1 MSDSRRIL
9 LTEGS
14 STSARQT
21 LHCLGG
27 RHTIDI
33 MDSAAL
39 SQGRFSTFVRHWHRC
54 PLSSADPIAYLR
66 RLKELIDEHHYDVV
80 VATHEQAYLLSRV
93 RDQLQNH
100 VGVALPTFDA
110 IDRLQDKANF
120 ARVMEELGLPQPHT
134 RIVDGT
140 SAQSLQEGC
149 SAQSEFPCFLKTAH
163 GTAGRGVVA
172 IHDSAEMREWVKE
185 QTASDASLPNQEI
198 VLQSAA
204 PGELSILQAIFDR
217 GRMVAWHDAMGQRR
231 GVGGAPIVRVS
242 THRENVADD
251 VRRLGESLDWHGALF
266 VEYFYDQTTGHH
278 QFIEANPRI
287 GETVN
292 AMLAGV
298 NLCEFLVKVSLNEI
312 PDSAPVASGVAGV
325 QSHQFLT
332 ALLDQAMQTGSRAAV
347 WQEITNR
354 IRHKDGYRDSQPEMM
369 RLKQD
374 LLSGI
379 PPLAVAM
386 ELLLSPKRSHKM
398 VRSTVANYGMNAD
411 AVAKIASLPSQE
423 LSAIF
428 E

>member
-1 MSDSRRIL
+1 MSNSRRIL

-27 RHTIDI
+27 RHTIDV

-93 RDQLQNH
+93 REPLQNH
-100 VGVALPTFDA
+100 VGVALPTLNA
-110 IDRLQDKANF
+110 IDRLQNKANF

-134 RIVDGT
+134 RIIDGT
-140 SAQSLQEGC
+140 SAESLHEGC

-172 IHDSAEMREWVKE
+172 IHDSTEMREWIKE
-185 QTASDASLPNQEI
+185 QTASNGSLPNQEI

-204 PGELSILQAIFDR
+204 PGELSILQAVFDR
-217 GRMVAWHDAMGQRR
+217 GRLVAWHDATSLRR

-242 THRENVADD
+242 THREKVAED
-251 VRRLGESLDWHGALF
+251 VRKLGESLDWHGALF
-266 VEYFYDQTTGHH
+266 VEYFYDETTQKHL
-278 QFIEANPRI
+278 FIEANPRI

-292 AMLAGV
+292 AMLSGV
-298 NLCEFLVKVSLNEI
+298 NLCEILVNVSLKSVPET
-312 PDSAPVASGVAGV
+312 APVASGVAGV

-332 ALLDQAMQTGSRAAV
+332 ALLDQAMRTGSRAAV
-347 WQEITNR
+347 WRECMNR
-354 IRHKDGYRDSQPEMM
+354 LRHRNGYRDSQPELM
-369 RLKQD
+369 RLRQD
-374 LLSGI
+374 PLSGV
-379 PPLAVAM
+379 PPLAVGI
-386 ELLLSPKRSHKM
+386 ELLISPKRAHKM
-398 VRSTVANYGMNAD
+398 VLSTVANYGLNAD
-411 AVAKIASLPSQE
+411 AVAKIADLPTSE
-423 LSAIF
+423 LSSIF

>member
-204 PGELSILQAIFDR
+204 PSSIVD
-217 GRMVAWHDAMGQRR
+217 AWLLGTTPWDSVVEWAAHRSF
-231 GVGGAPIVRVS
+231 VS
-242 THRENVADD
+242 AH
-251 VRRLGESLDWHGALF
+251 
-266 VEYFYDQTTGHH
+266 
-278 QFIEANPRI
+278 
-287 GETVN
+287 TVKTLLMTF
-292 AMLAGV
+292 A
-298 NLCEFLVKVSLNEI
+298 
-312 PDSAPVASGVAGV
+312 DSA
-325 QSHQFLT
+325 SHS
-332 ALLDQAMQTGSRAAV
+332 TGTEPSSSNTSMTK
-347 WQEITNR
+347 QLGIINSSKP
-354 IRHKDGYRDSQPEMM
+354 IRES
-369 RLKQD
+369 
-374 LLSGI
+374 
-379 PPLAVAM
+379 A
-386 ELLLSPKRSHKM
+386 KRST
-398 VRSTVANYGMNAD
+398 RCWPASICANFW
-411 AVAKIASLPSQE
+411 SRFL
-423 LSAIF
+423 
-428 E
+428 

>member
-1 MSDSRRIL
+1 MNDSRRIL

-27 RHTIDI
+27 RHTIDV

-54 PLSSADPIAYLR
+54 PLSSADPVAYLR
-66 RLKELIDEHHYDVV
+66 RLKELIDKHDYDVV
-80 VATHEQAYLLSRV
+80 IATHEQAYLLSRV
-93 RDQLQNH
+93 RHQLQNH
-100 VGVALPTFDA
+100 VAVALPTFVA
-110 IDRLQDKANF
+110 IDRLQNKANF

-140 SAQSLQEGC
+140 SIQSLQEGC
-149 SAQSEFPCFLKTAH
+149 SAQTEYPCFLKTAH
-163 GTAGRGVVA
+163 GTAGRGVIA
-172 IHDSAEMREWVKE
+172 IHDSTEMREWIKE

-198 VLQSAA
+198 VLQAAA
-204 PGELSILQAIFDR
+204 PGELSILQAIFDH
-217 GRMVAWHDAMGQRR
+217 GRLVAWHDAMGLRR

-251 VRRLGESLDWHGALF
+251 VRRLGESLHWHGALF
-266 VEYFYDQTTGHH
+266 VEYFYDNSTGQH

-298 NLCEFLVKVSLNEI
+298 NLCQLLVKVSLREI
-312 PDSAPVASGVAGV
+312 PDSAAVASGVAGV
-325 QSHQFLT
+325 RSHQFLT

-347 WQEITNR
+347 LKEIVNR
-354 IRHKDGYRDSQPEMM
+354 VRHRDGYRDSQPEMM

-374 LLSGI
+374 PLSGI
-379 PPLAVAM
+379 PPLAVAV

-398 VRSTVANYGMNAD
+398 VRSTVANYGLNAD
-411 AVAKIASLPSQE
+411 AVARIASLPVEE

>member
-1 MSDSRRIL
+1 MSESRRIL

-27 RHTIDI
+27 RHTIDV

-39 SQGRFSTFVRHWHRC
+39 SQCRFSSFVRHWHRC

-66 RLKELIDEHHYDVV
+66 RLKELIVQHHYDVV
-80 VATHEQAYLLSRV
+80 IATHEQAYLLSRV

-110 IDRLQDKANF
+110 IDRLQNKANF
-120 ARVMEELGLPQPHT
+120 ARAMEELGLPQPHT

-140 SAQSLQEGC
+140 SAESLQERC

-198 VLQSAA
+198 VLQVAA
-204 PGELSILQAIFDR
+204 PGELSILQAIFNR

-242 THRENVADD
+242 THRENVAED
-251 VRRLGESLDWHGALF
+251 VRKLGESLDWHGALF
-266 VEYFYDQTTGHH
+266 VEYFYDQATGHH

-298 NLCEFLVKVSLNEI
+298 NLCETLVDVSMQKTPESPAI
-312 PDSAPVASGVAGV
+312 ASGVAGV
-325 QSHQFLT
+325 KSHQFLT
-332 ALLDQAMQTGSRAAV
+332 AMLDQAMRTNSRSAV
-347 WQEITNR
+347 WRECMTRLRRQ
-354 IRHKDGYRDSQPEMM
+354 DGYRDSEPGMM
-369 RLKQD
+369 R
-374 LLSGI
+374 
-379 PPLAVAM
+379 
-386 ELLLSPKRSHKM
+386 
-398 VRSTVANYGMNAD
+398 VR
-411 AVAKIASLPSQE
+411 Q
-423 LSAIF
+423 
-428 E
+428 